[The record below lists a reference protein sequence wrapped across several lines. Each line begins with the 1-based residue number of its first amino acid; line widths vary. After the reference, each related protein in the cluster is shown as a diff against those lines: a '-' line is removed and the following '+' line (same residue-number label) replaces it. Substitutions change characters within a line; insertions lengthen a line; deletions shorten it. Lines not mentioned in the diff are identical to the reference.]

1 MQAGK
6 MNNINN
12 FFDFNNNLYANA
24 LYLFNIFNSVDFK
37 INLNEFSV
45 QPNLHLQ
52 KENNILANNGIIE
65 NKMNFS
71 ENIPKRGRKRLKME
85 NKKAIH
91 GSNNFDNIQRK
102 IQVHFL
108 SFLINFCND
117 ALKTE
122 YTQFRHTFKQ
132 INYKSKTTVNF
143 NHTSFLKKSSIKDLL
158 NLEISEKYS
167 KYNKFE
173 NKKLLDKIILKS
185 KWLNDLFEMN
195 YLKLFDYYY
204 NKEEPLYKIIFENKE
219 ILLSS
224 KTKSF
229 YYLLEKNQDLK
240 QEIIDTAKLVYFNGN
255 DGFDNPFPKI
265 KVLPSEEKENP

>member
-6 MNNINN
+6 MNSINN

-24 LYLFNIFNSVDFK
+24 LYLFNIFNSVDLK

-52 KENNILANNGIIE
+52 KENNILANNIITE

-71 ENIPKRGRKRLKME
+71 ENNPKRGRKRLKME
-85 NKKAIH
+85 NKKTIH
-91 GSNNFDNIQRK
+91 RSNDFDNIQRK

>member
-6 MNNINN
+6 MNSINN

-52 KENNILANNGIIE
+52 KENNLLANNGIIE

-167 KYNKFE
+167 AYNKFE

>member
-6 MNNINN
+6 MNSISN

-122 YTQFRHTFKQ
+122 YTQFRHSFKQ

-167 KYNKFE
+167 TYNKFE

>member
-6 MNNINN
+6 MNSINN
-12 FFDFNNNLYANA
+12 SFDFNNNLYANA

-167 KYNKFE
+167 TYNKFE

>member
-6 MNNINN
+6 MNSINN
-12 FFDFNNNLYANA
+12 FFDFNNNPYANA
-24 LYLFNIFNSVDFK
+24 LNLFNIFNSVDFK

-85 NKKAIH
+85 NKKPIH

-108 SFLINFCND
+108 NFLINFCND

-167 KYNKFE
+167 TYNKFE

-185 KWLNDLFEMN
+185 KWLNDVFEMN

-219 ILLSS
+219 IILSS

-229 YYLLEKNQDLK
+229 YYLLEKYQDLK
-240 QEIIDTAKLVYFNGN
+240 QEIIDTTKIVYFNGN
-255 DGFDNPFPKI
+255 DGFVIPFPTK
-265 KVLPSEEKENP
+265 KASNSEEKDNP

>member
-6 MNNINN
+6 MNSINN
-12 FFDFNNNLYANA
+12 FFDFNNNPYANA
-24 LYLFNIFNSVDFK
+24 LYLLNIFNSVDLK

-122 YTQFRHTFKQ
+122 YTQFRHSFKQ

-167 KYNKFE
+167 TYNKFE

>member
-1 MQAGK
+1 MLAGK
-6 MNNINN
+6 MNSINN
-12 FFDFNNNLYANA
+12 FSDFNNNLYANA
-24 LYLFNIFNSVDFK
+24 LYLLNIFNSVDLK

-122 YTQFRHTFKQ
+122 YTQFRHSFKQ

-158 NLEISEKYS
+158 ILEISEKYS
-167 KYNKFE
+167 TYNKFE

>member
-6 MNNINN
+6 MNSINN
-12 FFDFNNNLYANA
+12 FSDFNNNLYANA

-122 YTQFRHTFKQ
+122 YTQFRHSFKQ

-167 KYNKFE
+167 TYNKFE

>member
-1 MQAGK
+1 MLAGK
-6 MNNINN
+6 MNSINN
-12 FFDFNNNLYANA
+12 FSDFNNNLYANA
-24 LYLFNIFNSVDFK
+24 LYLLNIFNSVDLK

-167 KYNKFE
+167 TYNKFE

>member
-6 MNNINN
+6 MNSINN
-12 FFDFNNNLYANA
+12 FSDFNNNLYANA

-45 QPNLHLQ
+45 QPNLHSQ

-71 ENIPKRGRKRLKME
+71 ENNPKRGRKRLKME

-122 YTQFRHTFKQ
+122 YTQFRHSFKQ
-132 INYKSKTTVNF
+132 INYKSKITVNF
-143 NHTSFLKKSSIKDLL
+143 NHTSLLKKSSIKDLL

>member
-6 MNNINN
+6 MNSISN

-24 LYLFNIFNSVDFK
+24 LYLLNIFNSVDFK

-122 YTQFRHTFKQ
+122 YTQFRHSFKQ

-167 KYNKFE
+167 TYNKFE

>member
-6 MNNINN
+6 MNSINN
-12 FFDFNNNLYANA
+12 FSDFNNNLYANA

-91 GSNNFDNIQRK
+91 GSKNFDNIQRK

-122 YTQFRHTFKQ
+122 YTQFRHSFKQ

-265 KVLPSEEKENP
+265 KVFPSEEKENP

>member
-6 MNNINN
+6 MNSINN
-12 FFDFNNNLYANA
+12 FSDFNNNLYANA
-24 LYLFNIFNSVDFK
+24 LYLLNIFNSVDLK

-91 GSNNFDNIQRK
+91 GSNNFDNIQRE

-122 YTQFRHTFKQ
+122 YTQFRHSFKQ

-158 NLEISEKYS
+158 ILEISEKYS
-167 KYNKFE
+167 TYNKFE

>member
-6 MNNINN
+6 MNSINN

-52 KENNILANNGIIE
+52 KENNLLANNGIIE

-158 NLEISEKYS
+158 NLEISEKYL

-204 NKEEPLYKIIFENKE
+204 NKEEPLYKIIFENKL

>member
-6 MNNINN
+6 MNSINN

-91 GSNNFDNIQRK
+91 RSNNFDNIQRK

-122 YTQFRHTFKQ
+122 YTQFRHSFKQ

-158 NLEISEKYS
+158 NLEISEKFS
-167 KYNKFE
+167 TYNKFE

>member
-1 MQAGK
+1 MLAGK
-6 MNNINN
+6 MNSINN
-12 FFDFNNNLYANA
+12 FSDFNNNLYANA
-24 LYLFNIFNSVDFK
+24 LYLLNIFNSVDLK

-122 YTQFRHTFKQ
+122 YTQFRHSFKQ

>member
-6 MNNINN
+6 MNSINN
-12 FFDFNNNLYANA
+12 FSDFNNNLYANA

>member
-6 MNNINN
+6 MNSINN
-12 FFDFNNNLYANA
+12 FSDFNNNLYANA
-24 LYLFNIFNSVDFK
+24 LYLLNIFNSVDLK

-122 YTQFRHTFKQ
+122 YTQFRHSFKQ

-158 NLEISEKYS
+158 TLEISEKYS
-167 KYNKFE
+167 TYNKFE

>member
-6 MNNINN
+6 MNSINN
-12 FFDFNNNLYANA
+12 FFDFNNNLYTNA

>member
-6 MNNINN
+6 MNSINN
-12 FFDFNNNLYANA
+12 FSDFNNNLYANA

-71 ENIPKRGRKRLKME
+71 ENNPKRGRKRLKME

-122 YTQFRHTFKQ
+122 YTQFRHSFKQ

-265 KVLPSEEKENP
+265 KVLPSEEKENT

>member
-6 MNNINN
+6 MNSINN

-71 ENIPKRGRKRLKME
+71 ENIPKRGRKSLKME

-91 GSNNFDNIQRK
+91 GSNKFDNIQRK

-122 YTQFRHTFKQ
+122 YTQFRHSFKQ

-265 KVLPSEEKENP
+265 KVLPSEEKENT

>member
-6 MNNINN
+6 MNSINN
-12 FFDFNNNLYANA
+12 FSDFNNNLYANA

-265 KVLPSEEKENP
+265 KVLPSEEKENT

>member
-6 MNNINN
+6 MNSINN
-12 FFDFNNNLYANA
+12 FSDFNNNLYANA

-167 KYNKFE
+167 TYNKFE

>member
-6 MNNINN
+6 MNSINN

-122 YTQFRHTFKQ
+122 YTQFRHSFKQ

-265 KVLPSEEKENP
+265 KVLPSEEKENT

>member
-6 MNNINN
+6 MNSINN
-12 FFDFNNNLYANA
+12 CFDFNNNLYANA
-24 LYLFNIFNSVDFK
+24 LYLFNIFNSVDLK

>member
-167 KYNKFE
+167 TYNKFE

>member
-12 FFDFNNNLYANA
+12 FFHSNNNPYANA
-24 LYLFNIFNSVDFK
+24 LYLLNIFNSVDLK

-71 ENIPKRGRKRLKME
+71 ENIPKRGRKSLKME

-91 GSNNFDNIQRK
+91 GSNKFDNIQRK

-122 YTQFRHTFKQ
+122 YTQFRHSFKQ

-265 KVLPSEEKENP
+265 KVLPSEEKENT

>member
-6 MNNINN
+6 INRINN

-91 GSNNFDNIQRK
+91 GSKNFDNIQRK

-122 YTQFRHTFKQ
+122 YTQFRHSFKQ

-167 KYNKFE
+167 TY
-173 NKKLLDKIILKS
+173 
-185 KWLNDLFEMN
+185 
-195 YLKLFDYYY
+195 
-204 NKEEPLYKIIFENKE
+204 
-219 ILLSS
+219 
-224 KTKSF
+224 
-229 YYLLEKNQDLK
+229 
-240 QEIIDTAKLVYFNGN
+240 
-255 DGFDNPFPKI
+255 I
-265 KVLPSEEKENP
+265 K

>member
-6 MNNINN
+6 MNSINN

>member
-1 MQAGK
+1 MLAGK
-6 MNNINN
+6 MNSINN
-12 FFDFNNNLYANA
+12 FSDFNNNLYANA
-24 LYLFNIFNSVDFK
+24 LYLFNIFNSVDLK

-122 YTQFRHTFKQ
+122 YTQFRHSFKQ

-167 KYNKFE
+167 TYNKFE

>member
-1 MQAGK
+1 MLAGK
-6 MNNINN
+6 MNSINN

-24 LYLFNIFNSVDFK
+24 LYLFNIFNSVNFK

-91 GSNNFDNIQRK
+91 GSKNFDNIQRK

-122 YTQFRHTFKQ
+122 YTKFRHSFKQ
-132 INYKSKTTVNF
+132 INYKSKITVNF

-167 KYNKFE
+167 TYNKFE

>member
-6 MNNINN
+6 MNSINN

-122 YTQFRHTFKQ
+122 YTQFRRSFKQ

>member
-6 MNNINN
+6 MNSINN

-122 YTQFRHTFKQ
+122 YTQFRRSFKQ

-167 KYNKFE
+167 TYNKFE